1 MSLRNKLMGAAIT
14 TALVSVLGVNAV
26 AQEPQGPSPD
36 RNRPDR
42 VGRRDGI
49 EGRERLRG
57 REMGK
62 RRLLRQ
68 LDLTDAQREQVR
80 AAAERNREAT
90 KTQREELRQ
99 LAGKRREGTLT
110 TAEEARVR
118 ALRDEIRSSM
128 QSNHGNLLGILTP
141 EQKARLEQIK
151 NERKER
157 HKEMRGRQ
165 RKGRSQQAP
174 PANIQ

>member
-14 TALVSVLGVNAV
+14 AAMVSVLGVNAM
-26 AQEPQGPSPD
+26 AQEPQGPTPE

-42 VGRRDGI
+42 VGRRGGM

-62 RRLLRQ
+62 RRFLRE
-68 LDLTDAQREQVR
+68 LNLTDAQKEQLR
-80 AAAERNREAT
+80 AAARQNREAT

-99 LAGKRREGTLT
+99 LAEKRRGGTLS
-110 TAEEARVR
+110 TAEQARIR

-128 QSNHGNLLGILTP
+128 RNNHANLAGILTP
-141 EQKARLEQIK
+141 EQKAKLEQIK
-151 NERKER
+151 SERKDR
-157 HKEMRGRQ
+157 HKELRGRH
-165 RKGRSQQAP
+165 RKVRGQQTP
-174 PANIQ
+174 PVQM

>member
-14 TALVSVLGVNAV
+14 AALVSVLGINAQ
-26 AQEPQGPSPD
+26 AQEPQGPTPD

-42 VGRRDGI
+42 VGRKAGR
-49 EGRERLRG
+49 EGREKLRG

-62 RRLLRQ
+62 RRLLRE
-68 LDLTDAQREQVR
+68 LDLTEAQRQQVR

-110 TAEEARVR
+110 TAEV
-118 ALRDEIRSSM
+118 
-128 QSNHGNLLGILTP
+128 
-141 EQKARLEQIK
+141 
-151 NERKER
+151 
-157 HKEMRGRQ
+157 
-165 RKGRSQQAP
+165 
-174 PANIQ
+174 